1 MHFQE
6 EEDVEEE
13 DEEGVV
19 EVQGSQLFLKIIF
32 LRADIW
38 LLDNLVGEFSI
49 KSLKRIKH
57 MSFI

>member
-19 EVQGSQLFLKIIF
+19 EVQGSQLFPQIIF
-32 LRADIW
+32 LRADI
-38 LLDNLVGEFSI
+38 
-49 KSLKRIKH
+49 
-57 MSFI
+57 

>member
-32 LRADIW
+32 LRADI
-38 LLDNLVGEFSI
+38 
-49 KSLKRIKH
+49 
-57 MSFI
+57 